1 MISIPVTLGTRADYD
16 RALDKARKG
25 EQPALDVLPHFIG
38 LRDNRFAY
46 VFDKSLNEQQE
57 PDGETPDYIVLT
69 DSETEQRTQLKRVEM
84 SNAAI
89 FTLGYTVAA
98 VKKIIKELEALQ

>member
-1 MISIPVTLGTRADYD
+1 MISIPTVLNTRADYD

-25 EQPALDVLPHFIG
+25 EQQTADVLQHFVG
-38 LRDNRFAY
+38 LCENRFTY
-46 VFDKSLNEQQE
+46 VFDKSLTEQQE

-84 SNAAI
+84 INAAI